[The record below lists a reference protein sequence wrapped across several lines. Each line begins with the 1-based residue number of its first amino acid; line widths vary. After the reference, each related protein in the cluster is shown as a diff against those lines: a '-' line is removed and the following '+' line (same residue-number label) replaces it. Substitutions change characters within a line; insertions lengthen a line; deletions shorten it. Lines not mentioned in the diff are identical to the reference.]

1 LKVKACL
8 FIFLVMWA
16 AITIPKL
23 KASPEQPKIYVDPEL
38 NEFSTITTSVGD
50 EFTISVMAA
59 DWSEPGVFS
68 YQFKLSYNNTM
79 LEAVAAVI
87 PDGHWFTPTSGVP
100 PGIFIVDPGTINHE
114 EGFVSFGVTLLAP
127 ETGKTGSGTIVTIT
141 LRITTAP
148 ATGQNISSSLEL
160 KELILADPE
169 ANQIPSE
176 QYEVINGTYL
186 FSSIAA
192 PNTPP
197 VASNLS
203 ITPSSPETTD
213 DLVGSYD
220 YYDADGDDESGSEIK
235 WYKDDLLQTAYND
248 SLTVPSSATS
258 DGEEWYFTVKPSDGE
273 DFGTLMTSPAVTIG
287 APPGKREDLNGDGEV
302 DIQDIS
308 IWGQAFGSNPE
319 HPRWNTMADINEDG
333 KVDIIDGVLIAKEFN
348 I

>member
-1 LKVKACL
+1 MKVKACL
-8 FIFLVMWA
+8 FLFLVMLA
-16 AITIPKL
+16 VIAIPKL
-23 KASPEQPKIYVDPEL
+23 KASPEKPKIYVNPEL

-68 YQFKLSYNNTM
+68 YQFKLTFDNTM
-79 LEAVAAVI
+79 VEAVAAEI
-87 PDGHWFTPTSGVP
+87 PQDHWLTPTDP
-100 PGIFIVDPGTINHE
+100 TKIFTVDAGTTNNE
-114 EGFVSFGVTLLAP
+114 EGFVSFGVTLLSP
-127 ETGKTGSGTIVTIT
+127 EAGKTGSGTIATIT

-160 KELILADPE
+160 KDLILVNPE

-203 ITPSSPETTD
+203 ITPSSPKTTD
-213 DLVGSYD
+213 DLVGNYD

-258 DGEEWYFTVKPSDGE
+258 DDEEWYFTVKPSDGE
-273 DFGTLMTSPAVTIG
+273 DFGTLMTSPTVTIG
-287 APPGKREDLNGDGEV
+287 APPGKREDLNGDGKV
-302 DIQDIS
+302 NIQDIA

-319 HPRWNTMADINEDG
+319 HPRWNAMADINEDG
-333 KVDIIDGVLIAKEFN
+333 KVDMIDGVLIAKEFN

>member
-1 LKVKACL
+1 
-8 FIFLVMWA
+8 MWA
-16 AITIPKL
+16 AITIPTL
-23 KASPEQPKIYVDPEL
+23 KANPETPKIYVNPEH
-38 NEFSTITTSVGD
+38 NEFSTTTTSVGD
-50 EFTISVMAA
+50 EFTINVMAA

-79 LEAVAAVI
+79 LEAVAAEI
-87 PDGHWFTPTSGVP
+87 PDGHWLTPED
-100 PGIFIVDPGTINHE
+100 PGKIFVVDAGTINNE
-114 EGFVSFGVTLLAP
+114 GGFVSFGVTLLAP
-127 ETGKTGSGTIVTIT
+127 ETGKTGSGTIATIT

-160 KELILADPE
+160 KELILVNPE

-186 FSSIAA
+186 FSSIAG

-197 VASNLS
+197 AASNLS
-203 ITPSSPETTD
+203 IIPSSPETTD

-273 DFGTLMTSPAVTIG
+273 DFGTLMTSPTVTIG
-287 APPGKREDLNGDGEV
+287 APPGKREDLNGDGNVNIE
-302 DIQDIS
+302 DIS

-319 HPRWNTMADINEDG
+319 HPRWNAMADINEDG
-333 KVDIIDGVLIAKEFN
+333 EVNMIDGVLIAIEFD